1 MRKITEIIVH
11 CTATPE
17 GKNISIDDI
26 RRCHIQ
32 QNGWK
37 DIGYHYVITLDGQIH
52 PGRNEDDIG
61 AHCKGHNANSIG
73 VAFVGGL
80 DADGKTPKDT
90 RNAAQKTAMLR
101 LLKRLKEKHPGA
113 IIHSHCDFAAKACPC
128 FNATKEYA
136 LITVFLLFSLFFTSC
151 GSKKTAIKEDYAA
164 EKQVQKSAI
173 IQVQDSI
180 ITNSILTA
188 DSITLVCHIDSIP
201 VKITA
206 HKPAIRTK
214 SQKTTSSKAV
224 QNQTSTETINEASS
238 VQEEKQPAKQ
248 FSGIFLFLML
258 LAAALVGA
266 TLISK
271 KSNE

>member
-17 GKNISIDDI
+17 GKNVSIDDI

-73 VAFVGGL
+73 VAYVGGL

-90 RNAAQKTAMLR
+90 RNAEQKTAMLR
-101 LLKRLKEKHPGA
+101 LFKSLKEKHPDA
-113 IIHSHCDFAAKACPC
+113 KIHSHCDFAAKACPC

-136 LITVFLLFSLFFTSC
+136 LITFFLLFCFFFTSC
-151 GSKKTAIKEDYAA
+151 GSKKTAIKEDYAT

-173 IQVQDSI
+173 IQVRDSI

-214 SQKTTSSKAV
+214 LQKTSSSKAM
-224 QNQTSTETINEASS
+224 QNETSTETINEASS
-238 VQEEKQPAKQ
+238 MQEEKQPAKP
-248 FSGIFLFLML
+248 FSDTFLFLML
-258 LAAALVGA
+258 LAVLVGA
-266 TLISK
+266 TLIFFRK
-271 KSNE
+271 KA